1 MVILLAADG
10 SIIIETEIDDKKA
23 QQELNRL
30 NRRIQNLNDQI
41 YVKRQQQM
49 PLVEQARQLGAEL
62 DAAKAKLDSMQSG
75 REFNTSSSIDSQ
87 AQRVKQ
93 LEKEWSDVQR
103 RVESYDDQIQKANIS
118 LGLAKEQ
125 AGAVQQQLAAAG
137 PSSEAMANAMNRME
151 KSANRFSSR
160 LREVVRSALV
170 FTLISQALASLREW
184 FGRVIKTNDEAT
196 EAIGR
201 LKGALLTLAQP
212 LVSVIIP
219 AFTMFVNVLT
229 RIIQAISD
237 FVSWLFGTTSETSAD
252 AAENLYEESE
262 ALESVGAA
270 ADEAAGSLAG
280 FDEIN
285 TINTKNAAGSSAGG
299 SGLDKIKP
307 IFENFDTL
315 EYKRKID
322 EITAY
327 VSGALLALGAIL
339 AFSGVNIP
347 LGLALMAAG
356 AIGLVSV
363 IKENWGAMDERLR
376 AAISQVLITLE
387 TAAFVIG
394 AILAFSGEN
403 VPLGIALMIAG
414 AASLATAAALNWEY
428 IPDNVKRIIIEILNI
443 LGVSLLV
450 IGTILA
456 LSGANIP
463 LGIAL
468 MALGAASLA
477 TAIALNWNEVSGNIK
492 NVISEILVYVGASF
506 LALGAILALSGV
518 NLPLGIKLM
527 AIGAASLATAAAL
540 NWEYIPDNVKRII
553 IEILNILGVSLLV
566 IGTILA
572 LSGANIPL
580 GIALMALGAASLA
593 TAIALNWNE
602 VSGNI
607 KNVISEI
614 LVYVGASFL
623 ALGAILA
630 LSGVNLPLGIKLMA
644 IGAASLATAAAL
656 NWSAV
661 VDAIRGP
668 IGAILAT
675 ISSILIVLGLVLA
688 LSGVALP
695 LGIALIAA
703 GAVGLVTVGALNWNA
718 ILEKLKEVWESIKK
732 WWNASVSKYLS
743 LDYWKGI
750 GKDILNGLWEGLKS
764 IWSDISNWVSEKV
777 GWIVDQFTGATSSA
791 RSGTFGSTSSGS
803 FGGRSI
809 PSIQSFS
816 IPALATGS
824 VIPPNR
830 EFLAVLGDNKQ
841 ETEVVSPLSTMKQA
855 VLEAMRESGMTD
867 GTITVVVNLDGKEV
881 ARNSVK
887 HINNMTR
894 QAGRSVL
901 LI

>member
-1 MVILLAADG
+1 MAADG

-75 REFNTSSSIDSQ
+75 REFNTSSSIDAQ

-118 LGLAKEQ
+118 LELAKEQ

-137 PSSEAMANAMNRME
+137 PSSKAMADAMDRMG

-376 AAISQVLITLE
+376 AAISQVLITLG

-394 AILAFSGEN
+394 AILAFSGAN

-428 IPDNVKRIIIEILNI
+428 IPDNVKRIITEILNI

-527 AIGAASLATAAAL
+527 AIGAASLAA
-540 NWEYIPDNVKRII
+540 
-553 IEILNILGVSLLV
+553 
-566 IGTILA
+566 
-572 LSGANIPL
+572 
-580 GIALMALGAASLA
+580 
-593 TAIALNWNE
+593 
-602 VSGNI
+602 
-607 KNVISEI
+607 
-614 LVYVGASFL
+614 
-623 ALGAILA
+623 
-630 LSGVNLPLGIKLMA
+630 
-644 IGAASLATAAAL
+644 AAAL

-675 ISSILIVLGLVLA
+675 ISSILIVLGLILA

-830 EFLAVLGDNKQ
+830 EFLAVLGDNKK

-855 VLEAMRESGMTD
+855 VLEAMRESGISD

>member
-1 MVILLAADG
+1 MAADG

-49 PLVEQARQLGAEL
+49 PLVEQARKLGAEL
-62 DAAKAKLDSMQSG
+62 DAAKAKLDSMQNG
-75 REFNTSSSIDSQ
+75 REFNTSSSINAQ

-125 AGAVQQQLAAAG
+125 AGAVQQQLAVAG
-137 PSSEAMANAMNRME
+137 PSSEAMANAMNRMG

-347 LGLALMAAG
+347 MGLALMAAG

-376 AAISQVLITLE
+376 AAISQVLITLG

-394 AILAFSGEN
+394 AILAFSGAN

-428 IPDNVKRIIIEILNI
+428 IPDNVKRIITEILNI

-527 AIGAASLATAAAL
+527 AIGAASLAA
-540 NWEYIPDNVKRII
+540 
-553 IEILNILGVSLLV
+553 
-566 IGTILA
+566 
-572 LSGANIPL
+572 
-580 GIALMALGAASLA
+580 
-593 TAIALNWNE
+593 
-602 VSGNI
+602 
-607 KNVISEI
+607 
-614 LVYVGASFL
+614 
-623 ALGAILA
+623 
-630 LSGVNLPLGIKLMA
+630 
-644 IGAASLATAAAL
+644 AAAL

-675 ISSILIVLGLVLA
+675 ISSILIVLGLILA

-830 EFLAVLGDNKQ
+830 EFLAVLGDNKK

-855 VLEAMRESGMTD
+855 VLEAMRESGISD

>member
-1 MVILLAADG
+1 MAADG

-75 REFNTSSSIDSQ
+75 REFNTSSSIDAQ

-376 AAISQVLITLE
+376 AAISQVLITLG

-394 AILAFSGEN
+394 AILAFSGAN

-527 AIGAASLATAAAL
+527 AIGAASLAA
-540 NWEYIPDNVKRII
+540 
-553 IEILNILGVSLLV
+553 
-566 IGTILA
+566 
-572 LSGANIPL
+572 
-580 GIALMALGAASLA
+580 
-593 TAIALNWNE
+593 
-602 VSGNI
+602 
-607 KNVISEI
+607 
-614 LVYVGASFL
+614 
-623 ALGAILA
+623 
-630 LSGVNLPLGIKLMA
+630 
-644 IGAASLATAAAL
+644 AAAL

-675 ISSILIVLGLVLA
+675 ISSILIVLGLILA

-718 ILEKLKEVWESIKK
+718 ILEKLQEVWDSIKI
-732 WWNASVSKYLS
+732 WWNTSVSKYLS

-855 VLEAMRESGMTD
+855 MLEAMRESGISD
-867 GTITVVVNLDGKEV
+867 GIITVVVNLDGKEV

>member
-75 REFNTSSSIDSQ
+75 REFNTSSSIDAQ

-118 LGLAKEQ
+118 LELAKEQ

-137 PSSEAMANAMNRME
+137 PSSKAMADAMDRMG

-347 LGLALMAAG
+347 LGLALMDAG

-376 AAISQVLITLE
+376 AAISQVLITLG

-394 AILAFSGEN
+394 AILAFSGAN

-527 AIGAASLATAAAL
+527 AIGAASLAA
-540 NWEYIPDNVKRII
+540 
-553 IEILNILGVSLLV
+553 
-566 IGTILA
+566 
-572 LSGANIPL
+572 
-580 GIALMALGAASLA
+580 
-593 TAIALNWNE
+593 
-602 VSGNI
+602 
-607 KNVISEI
+607 
-614 LVYVGASFL
+614 
-623 ALGAILA
+623 
-630 LSGVNLPLGIKLMA
+630 
-644 IGAASLATAAAL
+644 AAAL

-668 IGAILAT
+668 IGEILAT
-675 ISSILIVLGLVLA
+675 ISSILIVLGLILA

-718 ILEKLKEVWESIKK
+718 ILYKLKEVWDSIKI
-732 WWNASVSKYLS
+732 WWNTSVSKYLS

-803 FGGRSI
+803 FGGRSV

-855 VLEAMRESGMTD
+855 MLEAMRESGMTD

>member
-1 MVILLAADG
+1 MAADG

-75 REFNTSSSIDSQ
+75 REFNTSSSIDAQ

-118 LGLAKEQ
+118 LELAKEQ

-137 PSSEAMANAMNRME
+137 PSSKAMADAMDRMG

-376 AAISQVLITLE
+376 AAISQVLITLG

-394 AILAFSGEN
+394 AILAFSGAN

-456 LSGANIP
+456 LSGANVP

-527 AIGAASLATAAAL
+527 AIGAASLAA
-540 NWEYIPDNVKRII
+540 
-553 IEILNILGVSLLV
+553 
-566 IGTILA
+566 
-572 LSGANIPL
+572 
-580 GIALMALGAASLA
+580 
-593 TAIALNWNE
+593 
-602 VSGNI
+602 
-607 KNVISEI
+607 
-614 LVYVGASFL
+614 
-623 ALGAILA
+623 
-630 LSGVNLPLGIKLMA
+630 
-644 IGAASLATAAAL
+644 AAAL

-675 ISSILIVLGLVLA
+675 ISSILIVLGLILA

-830 EFLAVLGDNKQ
+830 EFLAVLGDNKK

-855 VLEAMRESGMTD
+855 VLEAMRESGISD

>member
-1 MVILLAADG
+1 MAADG

-75 REFNTSSSIDSQ
+75 REFNTSSSIDAQ

-229 RIIQAISD
+229 RMIQAISD

-376 AAISQVLITLE
+376 AAISQVLITLG

-394 AILAFSGEN
+394 AILAFSGAN

-414 AASLATAAALNWEY
+414 ASSLATAAALNWEY

-527 AIGAASLATAAAL
+527 AIGAASLAA
-540 NWEYIPDNVKRII
+540 
-553 IEILNILGVSLLV
+553 
-566 IGTILA
+566 
-572 LSGANIPL
+572 
-580 GIALMALGAASLA
+580 
-593 TAIALNWNE
+593 
-602 VSGNI
+602 
-607 KNVISEI
+607 
-614 LVYVGASFL
+614 
-623 ALGAILA
+623 
-630 LSGVNLPLGIKLMA
+630 
-644 IGAASLATAAAL
+644 AAAL

-675 ISSILIVLGLVLA
+675 ISSILIVLGLILA

-764 IWSDISNWVSEKV
+764 IWSNISNWVSEKV

-803 FGGRSI
+803 FGGRSV

>member
-1 MVILLAADG
+1 MAADG

-125 AGAVQQQLAAAG
+125 AGAVQQQLAAAD

-376 AAISQVLITLE
+376 AAISQVLITLG

-394 AILAFSGEN
+394 AILAFSGAN

-527 AIGAASLATAAAL
+527 AIGAASLAA
-540 NWEYIPDNVKRII
+540 
-553 IEILNILGVSLLV
+553 
-566 IGTILA
+566 
-572 LSGANIPL
+572 
-580 GIALMALGAASLA
+580 
-593 TAIALNWNE
+593 
-602 VSGNI
+602 
-607 KNVISEI
+607 
-614 LVYVGASFL
+614 
-623 ALGAILA
+623 
-630 LSGVNLPLGIKLMA
+630 
-644 IGAASLATAAAL
+644 AAAL

-675 ISSILIVLGLVLA
+675 ISSILIVLGLILA

-718 ILEKLKEVWESIKK
+718 ILEKLKEVWDSIKN

-803 FGGRSI
+803 FGGRSV

>member
-1 MVILLAADG
+1 MAADG

-125 AGAVQQQLAAAG
+125 AGAVQQQLAAAD

-376 AAISQVLITLE
+376 AAISQVLITLG

-394 AILAFSGEN
+394 AILAFSGAN

-527 AIGAASLATAAAL
+527 AIGAASLAA
-540 NWEYIPDNVKRII
+540 
-553 IEILNILGVSLLV
+553 
-566 IGTILA
+566 
-572 LSGANIPL
+572 
-580 GIALMALGAASLA
+580 
-593 TAIALNWNE
+593 
-602 VSGNI
+602 
-607 KNVISEI
+607 
-614 LVYVGASFL
+614 
-623 ALGAILA
+623 
-630 LSGVNLPLGIKLMA
+630 
-644 IGAASLATAAAL
+644 AAAL

-675 ISSILIVLGLVLA
+675 ISSILIVLGLILA

-718 ILEKLKEVWESIKK
+718 ILKKLKEVWDSIKN
-732 WWNASVSKYLS
+732 WWNTSVSKYLS

-764 IWSDISNWVSEKV
+764 IWSNISNWVSEKV

>member
-1 MVILLAADG
+1 MAADG

-75 REFNTSSSIDSQ
+75 REFNTSSSIDAQ

-118 LGLAKEQ
+118 LELAKEQ

-137 PSSEAMANAMNRME
+137 PSSKAMADAMDRMG

-347 LGLALMAAG
+347 LGLALMDAG

-376 AAISQVLITLE
+376 AAISQVLITLG

-394 AILAFSGEN
+394 AILAFSGAN

-527 AIGAASLATAAAL
+527 AIGAASLAA
-540 NWEYIPDNVKRII
+540 
-553 IEILNILGVSLLV
+553 
-566 IGTILA
+566 
-572 LSGANIPL
+572 
-580 GIALMALGAASLA
+580 
-593 TAIALNWNE
+593 
-602 VSGNI
+602 
-607 KNVISEI
+607 
-614 LVYVGASFL
+614 
-623 ALGAILA
+623 
-630 LSGVNLPLGIKLMA
+630 
-644 IGAASLATAAAL
+644 AAAL

-668 IGAILAT
+668 IGEILAT
-675 ISSILIVLGLVLA
+675 ISSILIVLGLILA

-718 ILEKLKEVWESIKK
+718 ILYKLKEVWDSIKI
-732 WWNASVSKYLS
+732 WWNTSVSKYLS

-803 FGGRSI
+803 FGGRSV

-855 VLEAMRESGMTD
+855 MLEAMRESGMTD

>member
-1 MVILLAADG
+1 MAADG

-75 REFNTSSSIDSQ
+75 REFNTSSSIDAQ

-125 AGAVQQQLAAAG
+125 AGAVQQQLAAAD

-376 AAISQVLITLE
+376 AAISQVLITLG

-394 AILAFSGEN
+394 AILAFSGAN

-428 IPDNVKRIIIEILNI
+428 IPDNVKRIITEILNI

-527 AIGAASLATAAAL
+527 AIGAASLAA
-540 NWEYIPDNVKRII
+540 
-553 IEILNILGVSLLV
+553 
-566 IGTILA
+566 
-572 LSGANIPL
+572 
-580 GIALMALGAASLA
+580 
-593 TAIALNWNE
+593 
-602 VSGNI
+602 
-607 KNVISEI
+607 
-614 LVYVGASFL
+614 
-623 ALGAILA
+623 
-630 LSGVNLPLGIKLMA
+630 
-644 IGAASLATAAAL
+644 AAAL

-675 ISSILIVLGLVLA
+675 ISSILIVLGLILA

-718 ILEKLKEVWESIKK
+718 ILYKLKEVWDSIKI
-732 WWNASVSKYLS
+732 WWNTSVSKYLS

-803 FGGRSI
+803 FGGRSV

-855 VLEAMRESGMTD
+855 MLEAMRESGMTD

>member
-1 MVILLAADG
+1 MAADG

-75 REFNTSSSIDSQ
+75 REFNTSSSIDAQ

-118 LGLAKEQ
+118 LELAKEQ

-137 PSSEAMANAMNRME
+137 PSSKAMADAMDRMG

-376 AAISQVLITLE
+376 AAISQVLITLG

-394 AILAFSGEN
+394 AILAFSGAN

-527 AIGAASLATAAAL
+527 AIGAASLAA
-540 NWEYIPDNVKRII
+540 
-553 IEILNILGVSLLV
+553 
-566 IGTILA
+566 
-572 LSGANIPL
+572 
-580 GIALMALGAASLA
+580 
-593 TAIALNWNE
+593 
-602 VSGNI
+602 
-607 KNVISEI
+607 
-614 LVYVGASFL
+614 
-623 ALGAILA
+623 
-630 LSGVNLPLGIKLMA
+630 
-644 IGAASLATAAAL
+644 AAAL

-675 ISSILIVLGLVLA
+675 ISSILIVLGLILA

-830 EFLAVLGDNKQ
+830 EFLAVLGDNKK

-855 VLEAMRESGMTD
+855 VLEAMRESGISD
-867 GTITVVVNLDGKEV
+867 GTITVVVHLDGKEV

>member
-1 MVILLAADG
+1 MAADG

-49 PLVEQARQLGAEL
+49 PLVEQAWQLGAEL

-75 REFNTSSSIDSQ
+75 REFNTSSSIDAQ

-118 LGLAKEQ
+118 LELAKEQ

-137 PSSEAMANAMNRME
+137 PSSKAMADAMDRMG

-327 VSGALLALGAIL
+327 VSGALLALGAVL

-347 LGLALMAAG
+347 LGLSLMAAG

-376 AAISQVLITLE
+376 AAISQVLITLG

-394 AILAFSGEN
+394 AILAFSGAN

-456 LSGANIP
+456 LSGANVL

-492 NVISEILVYVGASF
+492 NVISEILVYVGALF

-527 AIGAASLATAAAL
+527 AIGAASLAA
-540 NWEYIPDNVKRII
+540 
-553 IEILNILGVSLLV
+553 
-566 IGTILA
+566 
-572 LSGANIPL
+572 
-580 GIALMALGAASLA
+580 
-593 TAIALNWNE
+593 
-602 VSGNI
+602 
-607 KNVISEI
+607 
-614 LVYVGASFL
+614 
-623 ALGAILA
+623 
-630 LSGVNLPLGIKLMA
+630 
-644 IGAASLATAAAL
+644 AAAL

-675 ISSILIVLGLVLA
+675 ISSILIVLGLILA

-830 EFLAVLGDNKQ
+830 EFLAVLGDNKK

-855 VLEAMRESGMTD
+855 VLEAMRESGISD

>member
-1 MVILLAADG
+1 MAADG

-75 REFNTSSSIDSQ
+75 REFNTSSSIDAQ

-229 RIIQAISD
+229 RMIQAISD

-376 AAISQVLITLE
+376 AAISQVLITLG

-394 AILAFSGEN
+394 AILAFSGAN

-414 AASLATAAALNWEY
+414 ASSLATAAALNWEY

-527 AIGAASLATAAAL
+527 AIGAASLAA
-540 NWEYIPDNVKRII
+540 
-553 IEILNILGVSLLV
+553 
-566 IGTILA
+566 
-572 LSGANIPL
+572 
-580 GIALMALGAASLA
+580 
-593 TAIALNWNE
+593 
-602 VSGNI
+602 
-607 KNVISEI
+607 
-614 LVYVGASFL
+614 
-623 ALGAILA
+623 
-630 LSGVNLPLGIKLMA
+630 
-644 IGAASLATAAAL
+644 AAAL

-675 ISSILIVLGLVLA
+675 ISSILIVLGLILA

-718 ILEKLKEVWESIKK
+718 ILGKLQEVWDSIKK

-764 IWSDISNWVSEKV
+764 IWSNISNWVSEKV

-803 FGGRSI
+803 FGGRSV

-841 ETEVVSPLSTMKQA
+841 ETEVVSPLSTIEQA
-855 VLEAMRESGMTD
+855 LENVMSRMGSASPQQ
-867 GTITVVVNLDGKEV
+867 INLVVDGKV
-881 ARNSVK
+881 LAKVIVPK
-887 HINNMTR
+887 INDMTR

>member
-1 MVILLAADG
+1 MAADG

-30 NRRIQNLNDQI
+30 NSRIQNLNDQI

-75 REFNTSSSIDSQ
+75 REFNTSSSIDAQ

-118 LGLAKEQ
+118 LELAKEQ

-137 PSSEAMANAMNRME
+137 PSSKAMADAMDRMG

-376 AAISQVLITLE
+376 AAISQVLITLG

-394 AILAFSGEN
+394 AILAFSGAN

-527 AIGAASLATAAAL
+527 AIGAASLAA
-540 NWEYIPDNVKRII
+540 
-553 IEILNILGVSLLV
+553 
-566 IGTILA
+566 
-572 LSGANIPL
+572 
-580 GIALMALGAASLA
+580 
-593 TAIALNWNE
+593 
-602 VSGNI
+602 
-607 KNVISEI
+607 
-614 LVYVGASFL
+614 
-623 ALGAILA
+623 
-630 LSGVNLPLGIKLMA
+630 
-644 IGAASLATAAAL
+644 AAAL

-675 ISSILIVLGLVLA
+675 ISSILIVLGLILA

-718 ILEKLKEVWESIKK
+718 ILDKLKEVWDSIKN
-732 WWNASVSKYLS
+732 WWNTSVSKYLS

-764 IWSDISNWVSEKV
+764 IWSNISNWVSEKV

-803 FGGRSI
+803 FGGRSV

-830 EFLAVLGDNKQ
+830 EFLAVLGDNKK

-855 VLEAMRESGMTD
+855 VLEAMRESGISD

>member
-1 MVILLAADG
+1 MAADG

-75 REFNTSSSIDSQ
+75 REFNTSSSIDAQ

-376 AAISQVLITLE
+376 ASISQVLITLG

-394 AILAFSGEN
+394 AILAFSGAN

-414 AASLATAAALNWEY
+414 AASLAAAAALNWEY
-428 IPDNVKRIIIEILNI
+428 IPDNVKRIITEILNI

-450 IGTILA
+450 IGTVLA

-527 AIGAASLATAAAL
+527 AIGAASLAA
-540 NWEYIPDNVKRII
+540 
-553 IEILNILGVSLLV
+553 
-566 IGTILA
+566 
-572 LSGANIPL
+572 
-580 GIALMALGAASLA
+580 
-593 TAIALNWNE
+593 
-602 VSGNI
+602 
-607 KNVISEI
+607 
-614 LVYVGASFL
+614 
-623 ALGAILA
+623 
-630 LSGVNLPLGIKLMA
+630 
-644 IGAASLATAAAL
+644 AAAL

-675 ISSILIVLGLVLA
+675 ISSILIVLGLILA

-718 ILEKLKEVWESIKK
+718 ILKKLKEVWDSIKN
-732 WWNASVSKYLS
+732 WWNTSVSKYLS

-791 RSGTFGSTSSGS
+791 RSVTFGSTSSGS

-841 ETEVVSPLSTMKQA
+841 ETEVVSPLSTIEQA
-855 VLEAMRESGMTD
+855 LENVMSRMGSASPQQ
-867 GTITVVVNLDGKEV
+867 INLVVDGKV
-881 ARNSVK
+881 LAKVIVPK
-887 HINNMTR
+887 INDMTR

>member
-1 MVILLAADG
+1 MAADG

-75 REFNTSSSIDSQ
+75 REFNTSSSIDAQ

-137 PSSEAMANAMNRME
+137 PSSEAMANAMNRMG

-376 AAISQVLITLE
+376 AAISQVLITLG

-394 AILAFSGEN
+394 AILAFSGAN

-463 LGIAL
+463 LGISL

-527 AIGAASLATAAAL
+527 AIGAASLAA
-540 NWEYIPDNVKRII
+540 
-553 IEILNILGVSLLV
+553 
-566 IGTILA
+566 
-572 LSGANIPL
+572 
-580 GIALMALGAASLA
+580 
-593 TAIALNWNE
+593 
-602 VSGNI
+602 
-607 KNVISEI
+607 
-614 LVYVGASFL
+614 
-623 ALGAILA
+623 
-630 LSGVNLPLGIKLMA
+630 
-644 IGAASLATAAAL
+644 AAAL

-675 ISSILIVLGLVLA
+675 ISSILIVLGLILA

-764 IWSDISNWVSEKV
+764 IWSNISNWVSEKV

-855 VLEAMRESGMTD
+855 MLEAMRESGISD

>member
-1 MVILLAADG
+1 MAADG

-23 QQELNRL
+23 QQELNRI

-75 REFNTSSSIDSQ
+75 REFNTSSSIDAQ

-118 LGLAKEQ
+118 LELAKEQ

-137 PSSEAMANAMNRME
+137 PSSKAMADAMDRMG

-376 AAISQVLITLE
+376 AAISQVLITLG

-394 AILAFSGEN
+394 AILAFSGAN

-527 AIGAASLATAAAL
+527 AIGAASLAA
-540 NWEYIPDNVKRII
+540 
-553 IEILNILGVSLLV
+553 
-566 IGTILA
+566 
-572 LSGANIPL
+572 
-580 GIALMALGAASLA
+580 
-593 TAIALNWNE
+593 
-602 VSGNI
+602 
-607 KNVISEI
+607 
-614 LVYVGASFL
+614 
-623 ALGAILA
+623 
-630 LSGVNLPLGIKLMA
+630 
-644 IGAASLATAAAL
+644 AAAL

-675 ISSILIVLGLVLA
+675 ISSILIVLGLILA

-830 EFLAVLGDNKQ
+830 EFLAVLGDNKK

-855 VLEAMRESGMTD
+855 VLEAMRESGISD

>member
-75 REFNTSSSIDSQ
+75 REFNTSSSIDAQ

-118 LGLAKEQ
+118 LELAKEQ

-137 PSSEAMANAMNRME
+137 PSSKAMADAMDRMG

-376 AAISQVLITLE
+376 AAISQVLITLG

-394 AILAFSGEN
+394 AILAFSGAN

-428 IPDNVKRIIIEILNI
+428 IPDNVKRIITEILNI

-527 AIGAASLATAAAL
+527 AIGAASLAA
-540 NWEYIPDNVKRII
+540 
-553 IEILNILGVSLLV
+553 
-566 IGTILA
+566 
-572 LSGANIPL
+572 
-580 GIALMALGAASLA
+580 
-593 TAIALNWNE
+593 
-602 VSGNI
+602 
-607 KNVISEI
+607 
-614 LVYVGASFL
+614 
-623 ALGAILA
+623 
-630 LSGVNLPLGIKLMA
+630 
-644 IGAASLATAAAL
+644 AAAL

-675 ISSILIVLGLVLA
+675 ISSILIVLGLILA

-841 ETEVVSPLSTMKQA
+841 ETEVVSPLSTIEQA
-855 VLEAMRESGMTD
+855 LENVMSRMGSASPQQ
-867 GTITVVVNLDGKEV
+867 INLVVDGKV
-881 ARNSVK
+881 LAKVIVPK
-887 HINNMTR
+887 INDMTR

>member
-1 MVILLAADG
+1 MAADG

-49 PLVEQARQLGAEL
+49 PLVEQARKLGAEL
-62 DAAKAKLDSMQSG
+62 DAAKAKLDSMQNG
-75 REFNTSSSIDSQ
+75 REFNTSSSIDAQ

-118 LGLAKEQ
+118 LELAKEQ

-137 PSSEAMANAMNRME
+137 PSSKAMADAMDRMG

-376 AAISQVLITLE
+376 AAISQVLITLG

-394 AILAFSGEN
+394 AILAFSGAN

-428 IPDNVKRIIIEILNI
+428 IPDNVKRIITEILNI

-477 TAIALNWNEVSGNIK
+477 TAIALNWNEVGGNIK

-527 AIGAASLATAAAL
+527 AIGAASLAA
-540 NWEYIPDNVKRII
+540 
-553 IEILNILGVSLLV
+553 
-566 IGTILA
+566 
-572 LSGANIPL
+572 
-580 GIALMALGAASLA
+580 
-593 TAIALNWNE
+593 
-602 VSGNI
+602 
-607 KNVISEI
+607 
-614 LVYVGASFL
+614 
-623 ALGAILA
+623 
-630 LSGVNLPLGIKLMA
+630 
-644 IGAASLATAAAL
+644 AAAL

-675 ISSILIVLGLVLA
+675 ISSILIVLGLILA

-830 EFLAVLGDNKQ
+830 EFLAVLGDNKK

-855 VLEAMRESGMTD
+855 VLEAMRESGISD

>member
-1 MVILLAADG
+1 MAADG

-75 REFNTSSSIDSQ
+75 REFNTSSSIDAQ

-118 LGLAKEQ
+118 LELAKEQ

-137 PSSEAMANAMNRME
+137 PSSKAMADAMDRMG

-376 AAISQVLITLE
+376 AAISQVLITLG

-394 AILAFSGEN
+394 AILAFSGAN

-527 AIGAASLATAAAL
+527 AIGAASLAA
-540 NWEYIPDNVKRII
+540 
-553 IEILNILGVSLLV
+553 
-566 IGTILA
+566 
-572 LSGANIPL
+572 
-580 GIALMALGAASLA
+580 
-593 TAIALNWNE
+593 
-602 VSGNI
+602 
-607 KNVISEI
+607 
-614 LVYVGASFL
+614 
-623 ALGAILA
+623 
-630 LSGVNLPLGIKLMA
+630 
-644 IGAASLATAAAL
+644 AAAL

-675 ISSILIVLGLVLA
+675 ISSILIVLGLILA

-703 GAVGLVTVGALNWNA
+703 GAVGLVTVGTLNWNA

-830 EFLAVLGDNKQ
+830 EFLAVLGDNKK

-855 VLEAMRESGMTD
+855 VLEAMRESGISD

>member
-75 REFNTSSSIDSQ
+75 REFNTSSSIDAQ

-118 LGLAKEQ
+118 LELAKEQ

-137 PSSEAMANAMNRME
+137 PSSKAMADAMDRMG

-376 AAISQVLITLE
+376 AAISQVLITLG

-394 AILAFSGEN
+394 AILAFSGAN

-428 IPDNVKRIIIEILNI
+428 IPDNVKRIITEILNI

-527 AIGAASLATAAAL
+527 AIGAASLAA
-540 NWEYIPDNVKRII
+540 
-553 IEILNILGVSLLV
+553 
-566 IGTILA
+566 
-572 LSGANIPL
+572 
-580 GIALMALGAASLA
+580 
-593 TAIALNWNE
+593 
-602 VSGNI
+602 
-607 KNVISEI
+607 
-614 LVYVGASFL
+614 
-623 ALGAILA
+623 
-630 LSGVNLPLGIKLMA
+630 
-644 IGAASLATAAAL
+644 AAAL

-675 ISSILIVLGLVLA
+675 ISSILIVLGLILA

-830 EFLAVLGDNKQ
+830 EFLAVLGDNKK

-855 VLEAMRESGMTD
+855 VLEAMRESGISD

>member
-1 MVILLAADG
+1 MAADG

-75 REFNTSSSIDSQ
+75 REFNTSSSIDAQ

-376 AAISQVLITLE
+376 ASISQVLITLG

-394 AILAFSGEN
+394 AILAFSGAN

-414 AASLATAAALNWEY
+414 AASLAAAAALNWEY
-428 IPDNVKRIIIEILNI
+428 IPDNVKRIITEILNI

-450 IGTILA
+450 IGTVLA

-527 AIGAASLATAAAL
+527 AIGAASLAA
-540 NWEYIPDNVKRII
+540 
-553 IEILNILGVSLLV
+553 
-566 IGTILA
+566 
-572 LSGANIPL
+572 
-580 GIALMALGAASLA
+580 
-593 TAIALNWNE
+593 
-602 VSGNI
+602 
-607 KNVISEI
+607 
-614 LVYVGASFL
+614 
-623 ALGAILA
+623 
-630 LSGVNLPLGIKLMA
+630 
-644 IGAASLATAAAL
+644 AAAL

-675 ISSILIVLGLVLA
+675 ISSILIVLGLILA

-718 ILEKLKEVWESIKK
+718 ILKKLKEVWDSIKN
-732 WWNASVSKYLS
+732 WWNTSVSKYLS

-841 ETEVVSPLSTMKQA
+841 ETEVVSPLSTIEQA
-855 VLEAMRESGMTD
+855 LENVMSRMGSASPQQ
-867 GTITVVVNLDGKEV
+867 INLVVDGKV
-881 ARNSVK
+881 LAKVIVPK
-887 HINNMTR
+887 INDMTR

>member
-1 MVILLAADG
+1 MAADG

-75 REFNTSSSIDSQ
+75 REFNTSSSIDAQ

-118 LGLAKEQ
+118 LELAKEQ

-137 PSSEAMANAMNRME
+137 PSSKAMADAMDRMG

-376 AAISQVLITLE
+376 AAISQVLITLG

-394 AILAFSGEN
+394 AILAFSGAN

-414 AASLATAAALNWEY
+414 AASLATASALNWEY
-428 IPDNVKRIIIEILNI
+428 IPDNVKRIITEILNI

-527 AIGAASLATAAAL
+527 AIGAASLAA
-540 NWEYIPDNVKRII
+540 
-553 IEILNILGVSLLV
+553 
-566 IGTILA
+566 
-572 LSGANIPL
+572 
-580 GIALMALGAASLA
+580 
-593 TAIALNWNE
+593 
-602 VSGNI
+602 
-607 KNVISEI
+607 
-614 LVYVGASFL
+614 
-623 ALGAILA
+623 
-630 LSGVNLPLGIKLMA
+630 
-644 IGAASLATAAAL
+644 AAAL

-675 ISSILIVLGLVLA
+675 ISSILIVLGLILA

-718 ILEKLKEVWESIKK
+718 ILEKLQEVWDSIKI
-732 WWNASVSKYLS
+732 WWNTSVSKYLS

-830 EFLAVLGDNKQ
+830 EFLAVLGDNKK

-855 VLEAMRESGMTD
+855 VLEAMRESGISD

>member
-75 REFNTSSSIDSQ
+75 REFNTSSSIDAQ

-118 LGLAKEQ
+118 LELAKEQ

-137 PSSEAMANAMNRME
+137 PSSKAMADAMDRMG

-376 AAISQVLITLE
+376 AAISQVLITLG

-394 AILAFSGEN
+394 AILAFSGAN

-527 AIGAASLATAAAL
+527 AIGAASLAA
-540 NWEYIPDNVKRII
+540 
-553 IEILNILGVSLLV
+553 
-566 IGTILA
+566 
-572 LSGANIPL
+572 
-580 GIALMALGAASLA
+580 
-593 TAIALNWNE
+593 
-602 VSGNI
+602 
-607 KNVISEI
+607 
-614 LVYVGASFL
+614 
-623 ALGAILA
+623 
-630 LSGVNLPLGIKLMA
+630 
-644 IGAASLATAAAL
+644 AAAL

-675 ISSILIVLGLVLA
+675 ISSILIVLGLILA

-703 GAVGLVTVGALNWNA
+703 GAVGLVTVGTLNWNA

-830 EFLAVLGDNKQ
+830 EFLAVLGDNKK

-855 VLEAMRESGMTD
+855 VLEAMRESGISD

>member
-75 REFNTSSSIDSQ
+75 REFNTSSSIDAQ

-262 ALESVGAA
+262 VLESVGAA

-376 AAISQVLITLE
+376 AAISQVLITLG

-394 AILAFSGEN
+394 AILAFSGAN

-527 AIGAASLATAAAL
+527 AIGAASLAA
-540 NWEYIPDNVKRII
+540 
-553 IEILNILGVSLLV
+553 
-566 IGTILA
+566 
-572 LSGANIPL
+572 
-580 GIALMALGAASLA
+580 
-593 TAIALNWNE
+593 
-602 VSGNI
+602 
-607 KNVISEI
+607 
-614 LVYVGASFL
+614 
-623 ALGAILA
+623 
-630 LSGVNLPLGIKLMA
+630 
-644 IGAASLATAAAL
+644 AAAL

-675 ISSILIVLGLVLA
+675 ISSILIVLGLILA

-718 ILEKLKEVWESIKK
+718 ILEKLQEVWDSIKI
-732 WWNASVSKYLS
+732 WWNTSVSKYLS

-855 VLEAMRESGMTD
+855 MLEAMRESGISD
-867 GTITVVVNLDGKEV
+867 GIITVVVNLDGKEV

>member
-1 MVILLAADG
+1 MAADG

-75 REFNTSSSIDSQ
+75 REFNTSSSIDAQ
-87 AQRVKQ
+87 TQRVKQ

-125 AGAVQQQLAAAG
+125 AGAVQQQIAAAG
-137 PSSEAMANAMNRME
+137 PSSEAMANAMNRMG

-376 AAISQVLITLE
+376 AAISQVLITLG

-394 AILAFSGEN
+394 AILAFSGAN

-428 IPDNVKRIIIEILNI
+428 IPDNVKRIITEILNI

-492 NVISEILVYVGASF
+492 SVISEILVYVGASF

-527 AIGAASLATAAAL
+527 AIGAASLAA
-540 NWEYIPDNVKRII
+540 
-553 IEILNILGVSLLV
+553 
-566 IGTILA
+566 
-572 LSGANIPL
+572 
-580 GIALMALGAASLA
+580 
-593 TAIALNWNE
+593 
-602 VSGNI
+602 
-607 KNVISEI
+607 
-614 LVYVGASFL
+614 
-623 ALGAILA
+623 
-630 LSGVNLPLGIKLMA
+630 
-644 IGAASLATAAAL
+644 AAAL

-675 ISSILIVLGLVLA
+675 ISSILIVLGLILA

-718 ILEKLKEVWESIKK
+718 ILDKLKEVWDSIKN
-732 WWNASVSKYLS
+732 WWNTSVSKYLS

-764 IWSDISNWVSEKV
+764 IWSSISNWVSEKA

-830 EFLAVLGDNKQ
+830 EFLAVLGDNKK

-855 VLEAMRESGMTD
+855 VLEAMRESGISD

-894 QAGRSVL
+894 QAGRPVL

>member
-1 MVILLAADG
+1 MAADG

-394 AILAFSGEN
+394 AILAFSGAN
-403 VPLGIALMIAG
+403 VPLGIALMIA
-414 AASLATAAALNWEY
+414 
-428 IPDNVKRIIIEILNI
+428 
-443 LGVSLLV
+443 
-450 IGTILA
+450 
-456 LSGANIP
+456 
-463 LGIAL
+463 
-468 MALGAASLA
+468 
-477 TAIALNWNEVSGNIK
+477 
-492 NVISEILVYVGASF
+492 
-506 LALGAILALSGV
+506 
-518 NLPLGIKLM
+518 
-527 AIGAASLATAAAL
+527 GAASLATAAAL

>member
-75 REFNTSSSIDSQ
+75 REFNTSSSIDAQ

-376 AAISQVLITLE
+376 ASISQVLITLG

-394 AILAFSGEN
+394 AILAFSGAN

-414 AASLATAAALNWEY
+414 AASLAAAAALNWEY
-428 IPDNVKRIIIEILNI
+428 IPDNVKRIITEILNI

-450 IGTILA
+450 IGTVLA

-527 AIGAASLATAAAL
+527 AIGAASLAA
-540 NWEYIPDNVKRII
+540 
-553 IEILNILGVSLLV
+553 
-566 IGTILA
+566 
-572 LSGANIPL
+572 
-580 GIALMALGAASLA
+580 
-593 TAIALNWNE
+593 
-602 VSGNI
+602 
-607 KNVISEI
+607 
-614 LVYVGASFL
+614 
-623 ALGAILA
+623 
-630 LSGVNLPLGIKLMA
+630 
-644 IGAASLATAAAL
+644 AAAL

-675 ISSILIVLGLVLA
+675 ISSILIVLGLILA

-718 ILEKLKEVWESIKK
+718 ILKKLKEVWDSIKN
-732 WWNASVSKYLS
+732 WWNTSVSKYLS

-841 ETEVVSPLSTMKQA
+841 ETEVVSPLSTIEQA
-855 VLEAMRESGMTD
+855 LENVMSRMGSASPQQ
-867 GTITVVVNLDGKEV
+867 INLVVDGKV
-881 ARNSVK
+881 LAKVIVPK
-887 HINNMTR
+887 INDMTR

>member
-1 MVILLAADG
+1 MAADG

-49 PLVEQARQLGAEL
+49 PLVEQARKLGAEL

-75 REFNTSSSIDSQ
+75 REFNTSSSIDTQ

-137 PSSEAMANAMNRME
+137 PSSEAMANAMNRMG

-219 AFTMFVNVLT
+219 AFTMFVNVLA

-327 VSGALLALGAIL
+327 VSGALLALGTIL

-376 AAISQVLITLE
+376 AAISQVLITLG

-394 AILAFSGEN
+394 AILAFSGAN

-428 IPDNVKRIIIEILNI
+428 IPDNVKRIITEILNI

-527 AIGAASLATAAAL
+527 AIGAASLAA
-540 NWEYIPDNVKRII
+540 
-553 IEILNILGVSLLV
+553 
-566 IGTILA
+566 
-572 LSGANIPL
+572 
-580 GIALMALGAASLA
+580 
-593 TAIALNWNE
+593 
-602 VSGNI
+602 
-607 KNVISEI
+607 
-614 LVYVGASFL
+614 
-623 ALGAILA
+623 
-630 LSGVNLPLGIKLMA
+630 
-644 IGAASLATAAAL
+644 AAAL

-675 ISSILIVLGLVLA
+675 ISSILIVLGLILA

-718 ILEKLKEVWESIKK
+718 ILGKLMEVWDSIKN
-732 WWNASVSKYLS
+732 WWNTSVSKYLS

-777 GWIVDQFTGATSSA
+777 GWIVGQFTGATSSA
-791 RSGTFGSTSSGS
+791 RSGTFGSTNSGS
-803 FGGRSI
+803 FGGRSV

-830 EFLAVLGDNKQ
+830 EFLAVLGDNKK

-855 VLEAMRESGMTD
+855 VLEAMRESGISD
-867 GTITVVVNLDGKEV
+867 GTVTVVVNLDGKEV

>member
-1 MVILLAADG
+1 MAADG

-75 REFNTSSSIDSQ
+75 REFNTSSSIDAQ

-376 AAISQVLITLE
+376 AAISQVLITLG

-394 AILAFSGEN
+394 AILAF
-403 VPLGIALMIAG
+403 
-414 AASLATAAALNWEY
+414 
-428 IPDNVKRIIIEILNI
+428 
-443 LGVSLLV
+443 
-450 IGTILA
+450 
-456 LSGANIP
+456 SGANIP

-527 AIGAASLATAAAL
+527 AIGAASLAA
-540 NWEYIPDNVKRII
+540 
-553 IEILNILGVSLLV
+553 
-566 IGTILA
+566 
-572 LSGANIPL
+572 
-580 GIALMALGAASLA
+580 
-593 TAIALNWNE
+593 
-602 VSGNI
+602 
-607 KNVISEI
+607 
-614 LVYVGASFL
+614 
-623 ALGAILA
+623 
-630 LSGVNLPLGIKLMA
+630 
-644 IGAASLATAAAL
+644 AAAL

-764 IWSDISNWVSEKV
+764 IWSNISNWVSEKV

-803 FGGRSI
+803 FGGRSV

-855 VLEAMRESGMTD
+855 MLEAMRESGISD
-867 GTITVVVNLDGKEV
+867 GIITVVVNLDGKEV

>member
-1 MVILLAADG
+1 MAADG

-75 REFNTSSSIDSQ
+75 REFNTSSSIDAQ

-125 AGAVQQQLAAAG
+125 AGAVQQQLAAAD

-376 AAISQVLITLE
+376 AAISQVLITLG

-394 AILAFSGEN
+394 AILAFSGAN

-527 AIGAASLATAAAL
+527 AIGAASLAA
-540 NWEYIPDNVKRII
+540 
-553 IEILNILGVSLLV
+553 
-566 IGTILA
+566 
-572 LSGANIPL
+572 
-580 GIALMALGAASLA
+580 
-593 TAIALNWNE
+593 
-602 VSGNI
+602 
-607 KNVISEI
+607 
-614 LVYVGASFL
+614 
-623 ALGAILA
+623 
-630 LSGVNLPLGIKLMA
+630 
-644 IGAASLATAAAL
+644 AAAL

-675 ISSILIVLGLVLA
+675 ISSILIVLGLILA

-718 ILEKLKEVWESIKK
+718 ILDKLKEVWDSIKN

-764 IWSDISNWVSEKV
+764 IWSNISNWVSEKV

-841 ETEVVSPLSTMKQA
+841 ETEVVSPLSTIEQA
-855 VLEAMRESGMTD
+855 LENVMSRMGSASPQQ
-867 GTITVVVNLDGKEV
+867 INLVVDGKV
-881 ARNSVK
+881 LAKVIVPK
-887 HINNMTR
+887 INDMTR

>member
-1 MVILLAADG
+1 MAADG

-75 REFNTSSSIDSQ
+75 REFNTSSSIDAQ

-118 LGLAKEQ
+118 LELAKEQ

-137 PSSEAMANAMNRME
+137 PSSKAMADAMDRMG

-285 TINTKNAAGSSAGG
+285 TINTINTKNAAGSSAGG

-376 AAISQVLITLE
+376 AAISQVLITLG

-394 AILAFSGEN
+394 AILAFSGAN

-428 IPDNVKRIIIEILNI
+428 IPDNVKRIITEILNI

-527 AIGAASLATAAAL
+527 AIGAASLAA
-540 NWEYIPDNVKRII
+540 
-553 IEILNILGVSLLV
+553 
-566 IGTILA
+566 
-572 LSGANIPL
+572 
-580 GIALMALGAASLA
+580 
-593 TAIALNWNE
+593 
-602 VSGNI
+602 
-607 KNVISEI
+607 
-614 LVYVGASFL
+614 
-623 ALGAILA
+623 
-630 LSGVNLPLGIKLMA
+630 
-644 IGAASLATAAAL
+644 AAAL

-675 ISSILIVLGLVLA
+675 ISSILIVLGLILA

-718 ILEKLKEVWESIKK
+718 ILYKLKEVWDSIKN
-732 WWNASVSKYLS
+732 WWNTSVSKYLS

-764 IWSDISNWVSEKV
+764 IWSNISNWVSEKV

-803 FGGRSI
+803 FGGRSV

-841 ETEVVSPLSTMKQA
+841 ETEVVSPLSTIEQA
-855 VLEAMRESGMTD
+855 LENVMSRMGSASPQQ
-867 GTITVVVNLDGKEV
+867 INLVVDGKV
-881 ARNSVK
+881 LAKVIVPK
-887 HINNMTR
+887 INDMTR

>member
-1 MVILLAADG
+1 MAADG

-62 DAAKAKLDSMQSG
+62 DAAKAKLDSMQNG
-75 REFNTSSSIDSQ
+75 REFNTSSSINAQ

-137 PSSEAMANAMNRME
+137 PSSEAMANAMNRMG

-285 TINTKNAAGSSAGG
+285 TINTKNASGSSAGG

-376 AAISQVLITLE
+376 AAISQVLITLG

-394 AILAFSGEN
+394 AILAFSGAN

-428 IPDNVKRIIIEILNI
+428 IPDNVKRIITEILNI

-527 AIGAASLATAAAL
+527 AIGAASLAA
-540 NWEYIPDNVKRII
+540 
-553 IEILNILGVSLLV
+553 
-566 IGTILA
+566 
-572 LSGANIPL
+572 
-580 GIALMALGAASLA
+580 
-593 TAIALNWNE
+593 
-602 VSGNI
+602 
-607 KNVISEI
+607 
-614 LVYVGASFL
+614 
-623 ALGAILA
+623 
-630 LSGVNLPLGIKLMA
+630 
-644 IGAASLATAAAL
+644 AAAL

-675 ISSILIVLGLVLA
+675 ISSILIVLGLILA

-703 GAVGLVTVGALNWNA
+703 GAVGLVTVGALNWSA
-718 ILEKLKEVWESIKK
+718 ILYKLKEVWDSIKN
-732 WWNASVSKYLS
+732 WWNTSVSKYLS

-764 IWSDISNWVSEKV
+764 IWSNISNWVSEKV

-791 RSGTFGSTSSGS
+791 RSGTFGSTNSGS
-803 FGGRSI
+803 FGGRSV

-830 EFLAVLGDNKQ
+830 EFLAVLGDNKK

-855 VLEAMRESGMTD
+855 VLEAMRESGISD
-867 GTITVVVNLDGKEV
+867 GTVTVVVNLDGKEV

>member
-1 MVILLAADG
+1 MAADG

-75 REFNTSSSIDSQ
+75 REFNTSSSIDAQ

-376 AAISQVLITLE
+376 ASISQVLITLG

-394 AILAFSGEN
+394 AILAFSGAN

-428 IPDNVKRIIIEILNI
+428 IPDNVKRIITEILNI

-450 IGTILA
+450 IGTVLA

-527 AIGAASLATAAAL
+527 AIGAASLAA
-540 NWEYIPDNVKRII
+540 
-553 IEILNILGVSLLV
+553 
-566 IGTILA
+566 
-572 LSGANIPL
+572 
-580 GIALMALGAASLA
+580 
-593 TAIALNWNE
+593 
-602 VSGNI
+602 
-607 KNVISEI
+607 
-614 LVYVGASFL
+614 
-623 ALGAILA
+623 
-630 LSGVNLPLGIKLMA
+630 
-644 IGAASLATAAAL
+644 AAAL

-675 ISSILIVLGLVLA
+675 ISSILIVLGLILA

-718 ILEKLKEVWESIKK
+718 ILYKLKEVWDSIKI
-732 WWNASVSKYLS
+732 WWNTSVSKYLS

-803 FGGRSI
+803 FGGRSV

-841 ETEVVSPLSTMKQA
+841 ETEVVSPLSTIEQA
-855 VLEAMRESGMTD
+855 LENVMSRMGSASPQQ
-867 GTITVVVNLDGKEV
+867 INLVVDGKV
-881 ARNSVK
+881 LAKVIVPK
-887 HINNMTR
+887 INDMTR

>member
-1 MVILLAADG
+1 MAADG

-75 REFNTSSSIDSQ
+75 REFNTSSSIDAQ

-118 LGLAKEQ
+118 LELAKEQ

-137 PSSEAMANAMNRME
+137 PSSKAMADAMDRMG

-237 FVSWLFGTTSETSAD
+237 FVSWLFGTISETSAD

-376 AAISQVLITLE
+376 AAISQVLITLG

-394 AILAFSGEN
+394 AILAFSGAN

-527 AIGAASLATAAAL
+527 AIGAASLAA
-540 NWEYIPDNVKRII
+540 
-553 IEILNILGVSLLV
+553 
-566 IGTILA
+566 
-572 LSGANIPL
+572 
-580 GIALMALGAASLA
+580 
-593 TAIALNWNE
+593 
-602 VSGNI
+602 
-607 KNVISEI
+607 
-614 LVYVGASFL
+614 
-623 ALGAILA
+623 
-630 LSGVNLPLGIKLMA
+630 
-644 IGAASLATAAAL
+644 AAAL

-675 ISSILIVLGLVLA
+675 ISSILIVLGLILA

-830 EFLAVLGDNKQ
+830 EFLAVLGDNKK

-855 VLEAMRESGMTD
+855 VLEAMRESGISD

>member
-1 MVILLAADG
+1 MAADG

-75 REFNTSSSIDSQ
+75 REFNTSSSIDAQ

-103 RVESYDDQIQKANIS
+103 RVESYDDQIQKANTS
-118 LGLAKEQ
+118 LELAKEQ

-137 PSSEAMANAMNRME
+137 PSSKAMADAMDRMG

-376 AAISQVLITLE
+376 AAISQVLITLG

-394 AILAFSGEN
+394 AILAFSGAN

-527 AIGAASLATAAAL
+527 AIGAASLAA
-540 NWEYIPDNVKRII
+540 
-553 IEILNILGVSLLV
+553 
-566 IGTILA
+566 
-572 LSGANIPL
+572 
-580 GIALMALGAASLA
+580 
-593 TAIALNWNE
+593 
-602 VSGNI
+602 
-607 KNVISEI
+607 
-614 LVYVGASFL
+614 
-623 ALGAILA
+623 
-630 LSGVNLPLGIKLMA
+630 
-644 IGAASLATAAAL
+644 AAAL

-675 ISSILIVLGLVLA
+675 ISSILIVLGLILA

-830 EFLAVLGDNKQ
+830 EFLAVLGDNKK

-855 VLEAMRESGMTD
+855 VLEAMRESGISD

>member
-376 AAISQVLITLE
+376 AAISQVLITLG

-394 AILAFSGEN
+394 AILAFSGAN

-527 AIGAASLATAAAL
+527 AIGAASLAA
-540 NWEYIPDNVKRII
+540 
-553 IEILNILGVSLLV
+553 
-566 IGTILA
+566 
-572 LSGANIPL
+572 
-580 GIALMALGAASLA
+580 
-593 TAIALNWNE
+593 
-602 VSGNI
+602 
-607 KNVISEI
+607 
-614 LVYVGASFL
+614 
-623 ALGAILA
+623 
-630 LSGVNLPLGIKLMA
+630 
-644 IGAASLATAAAL
+644 AAAL

-718 ILEKLKEVWESIKK
+718 ILEKLKEVWESIKN
-732 WWNASVSKYLS
+732 WWNTSVSKYLS

-764 IWSDISNWVSEKV
+764 IWSNISNWVSEKV

-803 FGGRSI
+803 FGGRSV

-855 VLEAMRESGMTD
+855 MLEAMRESGISD
-867 GTITVVVNLDGKEV
+867 GIITVVVNLDGKEV